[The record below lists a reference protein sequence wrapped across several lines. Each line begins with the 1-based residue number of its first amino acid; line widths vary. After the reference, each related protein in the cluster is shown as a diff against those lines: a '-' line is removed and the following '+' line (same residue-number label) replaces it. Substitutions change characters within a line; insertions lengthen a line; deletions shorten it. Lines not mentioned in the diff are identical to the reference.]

1 MPTELVIDCSG
12 QAQSQIIEVTDED
25 IAGRLAGLA
34 EASQRRDAGTADR
47 VAAVAQLKA
56 KAKTDPNLALIARAL
71 GVADTSP

>member
-12 QAQSQIIEVTDED
+12 QAASPQVIEVTDED

-34 EASQRRDAGTADR
+34 EASQRRDAGAADR

-56 KAKTDPNLALIARAL
+56 KAKTDPNLALIVRAL
-71 GVADTSP
+71 GVDA

>member
-12 QAQSQIIEVTDED
+12 QLDPQVKEISDADM
-25 IAGRLAGLA
+25 AGRVAGLA
-34 EASQRRDAGTADR
+34 EASQRRDAGAADR

-56 KAKTDPNLALIARAL
+56 KAKTDPNLALIVRVL